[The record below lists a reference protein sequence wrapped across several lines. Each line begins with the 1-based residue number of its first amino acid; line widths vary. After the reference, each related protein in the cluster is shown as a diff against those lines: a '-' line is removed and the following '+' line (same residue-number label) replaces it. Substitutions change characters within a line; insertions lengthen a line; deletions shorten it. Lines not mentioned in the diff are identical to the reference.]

1 MSDLVASRSPYVDGA
16 FVAGD
21 DGTFTVFDPATEAPV
36 AEVEASSVAQVDAAI
51 AAARRASDDGPWPRL
66 STEERAAVMY
76 RFADALAARKDVLL
90 ETVIAEAGAAR
101 GFAEMVQIGFGLASG
116 RDMVD
121 LARTLPDWEHNEMPL
136 REYVAGN
143 NVKLSIRR
151 HEPIGVVSA
160 ITPSNF
166 PFTTNVWKV
175 VPALMT
181 GCTLVLRPS
190 PQTPLEAT
198 VFGEAADEAGLPAGV
213 LNVVLERSAAGAERL
228 STHPDV
234 DLVSFTGS
242 TAVGRAIAG
251 QAAPGM
257 KRLILELGGK
267 SVQLYLPDALAD
279 GPAKAVAGAMGVY
292 FAHAGQGC
300 SLQTRMLV
308 PAEHVA
314 TVVDAVSAAASN
326 LATGDPRDPTTVVGP
341 VVSAASRDRI
351 ERLVAEGIGA
361 GGRVA
366 CGGRRPADLDRGYFY
381 EPTLVEVDDNA
392 NPLAQHEIFG
402 PVVTVQGYRDLDEA
416 IAIANDSEYD
426 LSAGVYTSDL
436 AAATEIVPR
445 IRTGTV
451 QVNTG
456 AANAFTPMGGYKHSG
471 IGRER
476 GVPGIRA
483 FQQVKHVVIGNG

>member
-16 FVAGD
+16 FVTGDAGP
-21 DGTFTVFDPATEAPV
+21 FAIIDPATEEPV
-36 AEVEASSVAQVDAAI
+36 AEVEASSVEQVDTAI
-51 AAARRASDDGPWPRL
+51 AAARRSFDDGPWARAT
-66 STEERAAVMY
+66 SDERAAVMH
-76 RFADALAARKDVLL
+76 RFADALDARKDVLL
-90 ETVIAEAGAAR
+90 ETVIAEAGAPR
-101 GFAEMVQIGFGLASG
+101 GFAEMVQIGMGLSSG
-116 RDMVD
+116 RDLVD
-121 LARTLPDWEHNEMPL
+121 LARTLPDWEHNEMPM
-136 REYVAGN
+136 REYLAGDT
-143 NVKLSIRR
+143 VRLSTRR
-151 HEPIGVVSA
+151 YEPMGVVSA

-166 PFTTNVWKV
+166 PLTTNLWKV

-181 GCTLVLRPS
+181 GCSVVLRPS
-190 PQTPLEAT
+190 PQTPLEAI
-198 VFGEAADEAGLPAGV
+198 VLGEAADEAGLPAGV
-213 LNVVLERSAAGAERL
+213 LNVVIEQGAAGAERL

-242 TAVGRAIAG
+242 TAVGRAIAA

-267 SVQLYLPDALAD
+267 SVQLYLPDAIAD
-279 GPAKAVAGAMGVY
+279 GPAKAVGGALAVF

-308 PAEHVA
+308 PREQVA
-314 TVVDAVSAAASN
+314 TVVDAVAAAAAG
-326 LATGDPRDPTTVVGP
+326 LTVGDPREASTVVGP
-341 VVSAASRDRI
+341 VVSASSRERI
-351 ERLVAEGIGA
+351 ERLVAEGVRA

-366 CGGRRPADLDRGYFY
+366 CGGRRPGHLERGYFY
-381 EPTLVEVDDNA
+381 EPTLVEVDDNR

-416 IAIANDSEYD
+416 IAITNDSEYD
-426 LSAGVYTSDL
+426 LSAGVYAKDLTLATQL
-436 AAATEIVPR
+436 AAR

-451 QVNTG
+451 QINTG
-456 AANAFTPMGGYKHSG
+456 AANAFTPMGGHKQSG

-483 FQQVKHVVIGNG
+483 FQQAKHLVVGTG